1 MALGTNPACYSP
13 GIEPIVDRN
22 LARSRTEIAII
33 LVRREGIEPPVPY
46 DDWFTASLRST
57 RCDGCGGLAVP
68 QMRSY

>member
-33 LVRREGIEPPVPY
+33 LGGCMLGQWLLVQIPLWALSVGYGVR
-46 DDWFTASLRST
+46 LRHWT
-57 RCDGCGGLAVP
+57 DPAVTDTVV
-68 QMRSY
+68 